1 MNINT
6 LLLTF
11 FIIIF
16 PKTNIKILNALIIQI
31 LYIFQNLISKERE
44 IIINYQKQTKRKRNK
59 DK

>member
-31 LYIFQNLISKERE
+31 LYIFQNLIWKERE
-44 IIINYQKQTKRKRNK
+44 IIINYQKQTKRKQNN